1 MTYLVGLCYFCY
13 TLLYSAILYYFSSY
27 FIISCHTERSE
38 VSINSKHILNFFGFF
53 ARFTHSKWQR
63 LAPCNPLG
71 RFLAKAQNDKG
82 FVILTFLSYQT
93 LFVSYWAQRSIHEFK
108 ACLKFCGFFATLKMT
123 RILGFS
129 LSSKNSK
136 RQNKPSLWALWIQGV
151 AIHNFN
157 LIFACGLSRHFCKR
171 LALTDKTPRLKFAK
185 FAMTIDKTNSLK
197 FFCKTA

>member
-1 MTYLVGLCYFCY
+1 MTYFVGLCYFCH
-13 TLLYSAILYYFSSY
+13 TLPYSVILCYFSSY

-38 VSINSKHILNFFGFF
+38 VSTNSKR
-53 ARFTHSKWQR
+53 A
-63 LAPCNPLG
+63 
-71 RFLAKAQNDKG
+71 
-82 FVILTFLSYQT
+82 
-93 LFVSYWAQRSIHEFK
+93 
-108 ACLKFCGFFATLKMT
+108 LKFFGFFATLKMT

-171 LALTDKTPRLKFAK
+171 LALTDKTSRLKFAK